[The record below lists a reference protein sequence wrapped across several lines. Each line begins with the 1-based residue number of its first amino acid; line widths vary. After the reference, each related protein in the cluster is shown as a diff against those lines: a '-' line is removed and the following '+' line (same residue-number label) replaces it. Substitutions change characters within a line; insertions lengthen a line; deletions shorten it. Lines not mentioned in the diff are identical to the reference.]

1 MTARRYLIVRLSAL
15 GDVIMMST
23 AVAEIRRRD
32 PGAHITWLCGARA
45 RELVECIGVDHV
57 VVADEVSLLRG
68 GPAGRARALAALWR
82 QLTPL
87 SFDETLLGH
96 ADARYRLLLVPVRT
110 GRVRALDHDL
120 SSRTLP
126 IPGRYFGDECARLL
140 DEEDARGPIV
150 GHYPLAPIRRP
161 LPPAA
166 DPEHVGIVLVPGG
179 ARNVLREDALRR
191 WPVERYRELAE
202 RLLGDG
208 YAVTLVGDQADDWV
222 RPAFEGLS
230 VRDEIGRHSITGT
243 LALLRAAELVV
254 VHDTGVLHLARL
266 ARTPVIGLFGPTM
279 PTKSLVD
286 APDVVALWG
295 GADLACRPCYNGR
308 EYAACTNNVC
318 IQRIAVTDVMP
329 HVERLVAAR
338 RALRVAGSSDSRLT
352 TID

>member
-1 MTARRYLIVRLSAL
+1 MKQRRYLIVRLSAL
-15 GDVIMMST
+15 GDVVMMST
-23 AVAEIRRRD
+23 VVAEIRRRD
-32 PGAHITWLCGARA
+32 PGAHITWLCGMRT
-45 RELVECIGVDHV
+45 RELVESFDVDHV
-57 VVADEVSLLRG
+57 VVADEVSLMRG

-82 QLTPL
+82 QLAPL

-96 ADARYRLLLVPVRT
+96 ADARYRLLLAPVRT
-110 GRVRALDHDL
+110 GRTRALDHDI

-140 DEEDARGPIV
+140 DDEDARGPIV
-150 GHYPLAPIRRP
+150 GHYPLAELRRP
-161 LPPAA
+161 LPTVAG
-166 DPEHVGIVLVPGG
+166 PERVGVVLVPGG

-208 YAVTLVGDQADDWV
+208 HAVTLVGDQADAWV
-222 RPAFEGLS
+222 RPAFEGLA
-230 VRDEIGRHSITGT
+230 VRDEIAAHSIMGT
-243 LALLRAAELVV
+243 LALLQAADLVV

-266 ARTPVIGLFGPTM
+266 VRTPVIGLFGPTM
-279 PTKSLVD
+279 PTKSLVE

-308 EYAACTNNVC
+308 EYAACTNNLC
-318 IQRIAVTDVMP
+318 IQRIGVTDVMP

-338 RALRVAGSSDSRLT
+338 RGQRLAGSSDPRLT